1 MKWDIDFIT
10 QDDFKK
16 HIKQT
21 ILHYGDKLKGIDLKQ
36 FNKNIIDPV
45 KLIFDKNVYN
55 LSWEDVIKNELSRQ
69 RDKSNNNE
77 IGYFHQNMFRY
88 IKNCEVPQVGFD
100 VVYNGN
106 IQMDDIEATKLYVE
120 MKNKHNTMNS
130 SASQKT
136 YMKMQNQLFTR

>member
-1 MKWDIDFIT
+1 MKWNIDFIEEN
-10 QDDFKK
+10 DFKK

-100 VVYNGN
+100 VVFFDVVF
-106 IQMDDIEATKLYVE
+106 QVSKLAGTCQKRIFRACAKVE
-120 MKNKHNTMNS
+120 EWH
-130 SASQKT
+130 
-136 YMKMQNQLFTR
+136 Y